1 MSKILTIDFKLC
13 TGCRICEM
21 ACSLRNKKECNPN
34 RANIRVIC
42 SEEQGYPVTI
52 PVACMNCTIPLCE
65 KVCPTGATYRD
76 NATSAMRV
84 DEDICIGCSA
94 CVYACPFGASFIDS
108 ETLKASRCDLCGGDP
123 LCARMCPTGALK
135 YAPRDEATMRLRR
148 TAFEVLGR
156 LDKEEII
163 GTVAKE

>member
-1 MSKILTIDFKLC
+1 MSKILMVDFKLC

-42 SEEQGYPVTI
+42 SEDQGYPTTV
-52 PVACMNCTIPLCE
+52 PVVCMNCTLPMCE
-65 KVCPTGATYRD
+65 LVCPTGATYRD
-76 NATSAMRV
+76 QETGAMRV
-84 DEDICIGCSA
+84 DAGKCIGCSA

-108 ETLKASRCDLCGGDP
+108 ETARAARCNLCGGDP

-135 YAPRDEATMRLRR
+135 FLPRDEATVRLRR
-148 TAFEVLGR
+148 TAFKDLGSLLKAQT
-156 LDKEEII
+156 LDTGAGE
-163 GTVAKE
+163 